1 MFFLYLICY
10 QIIKYACKKSYIGVF
25 VLVTGLWLLTPE
37 AVAGRE
43 RGFIDTPV
51 LEGCLNPAN
60 G

>member
-1 MFFLYLICY
+1 MHV
-10 QIIKYACKKSYIGVF
+10 KKSYIGVF
-25 VLVTGLWLLTPE
+25 VLITGLWLLTPE